1 MKTMGWN
8 ATLKPLPSHFPSL
21 PFAFY
26 HFLQVSFLIPF
37 LKKPWNGTISD
48 WAPDARNFSD
58 RGIETVSALRDIRCR
73 RAIRC
78 VLSTSWTVCPTNWEW
93 QAPFLIVTDFG
104 KNAMFSLLV
113 TETAPFFMG
122 KIWEVTPAIGPLGH
136 WAIGPLGHWAIGPL
150 GHWLPGLCATE
161 SQAGQGLPR
170 TASTTLAL
178 APRKTRSRIV
188 IESLATMTMMWTAI
202 RNCNYWMYWFVLA
215 IISIFDVGILL
226 MPELE
231 NRSVFVP
238 FKLWRVTS
246 SGAHLESFDRI
257 VQRSRD
263 VSGTRYGLLS
273 LVHWSCSL
281 HEAWDMMDM
290 FSKDPSG

>member
-150 GHWLPGLCATE
+150 GHWAIGCQASVPQKAKPAKAFPGQPAQPWRLPQE
-161 SQAGQGLPR
+161 
-170 TASTTLAL
+170 
-178 APRKTRSRIV
+178 
-188 IESLATMTMMWTAI
+188 
-202 RNCNYWMYWFVLA
+202 
-215 IISIFDVGILL
+215 
-226 MPELE
+226 
-231 NRSVFVP
+231 
-238 FKLWRVTS
+238 KLDH
-246 SGAHLESFDRI
+246 G
-257 VQRSRD
+257 
-263 VSGTRYGLLS
+263 
-273 LVHWSCSL
+273 
-281 HEAWDMMDM
+281 
-290 FSKDPSG
+290 